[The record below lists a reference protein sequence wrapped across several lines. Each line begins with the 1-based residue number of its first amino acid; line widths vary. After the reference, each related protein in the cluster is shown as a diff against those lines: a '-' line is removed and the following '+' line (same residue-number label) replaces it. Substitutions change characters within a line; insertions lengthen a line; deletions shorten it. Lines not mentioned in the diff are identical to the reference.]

1 MTLKEKILLGTSIV
15 SVGVACVSGYF
26 CVAYQQAVKI
36 LIEERNESLN
46 RPFMGFVCGEQEEK
60 EEEE

>member
-15 SVGVACVSGYF
+15 SVGGAVVAGYF
-26 CVAYQQAVKI
+26 CMAYKQAVQF
-36 LIEERNESLN
+36 LVEERDESLK
-46 RPFMGFVCGEQEEK
+46 RPFIGFVCAKPEEK